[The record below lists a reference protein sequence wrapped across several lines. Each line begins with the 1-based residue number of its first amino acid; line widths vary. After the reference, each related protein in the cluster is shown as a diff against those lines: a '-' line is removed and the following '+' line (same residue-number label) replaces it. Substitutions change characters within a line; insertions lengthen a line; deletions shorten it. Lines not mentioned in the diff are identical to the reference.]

1 MLMTLAKSGGMWLA
15 GNLKDILAKS
25 GGEVE
30 TIIYFLFLKTSPS
43 LFLKKIKNIFTC
55 LQNFV
60 DFLVQAQDP
69 MQLF

>member
-1 MLMTLAKSGGMWLA
+1 MTLAKSGGMWLA

-43 LFLKKIKNIFTC
+43 LF
-55 LQNFV
+55 
-60 DFLVQAQDP
+60 
-69 MQLF
+69 